1 MKAIKKIMIVA
12 GEESGDMYASNIIN
26 KLSYKEHLHFYGM
39 GSSRMKNT
47 KATIILDSSDL
58 SVMGFFE
65 ILKVHIKINL

>member
-26 KLSYKEHLHFYGM
+26 KLSYKENLHFYGM

-47 KATIILDSSDL
+47 KLP
-58 SVMGFFE
+58 
-65 ILKVHIKINL
+65 